1 MTEVID
7 IKIAGSLRRKKE
19 MVKDIDIVIATNEP
33 EIIIEDF
40 LRFPPIAQVLAK
52 GLTKVSVL
60 LNMGIQL
67 DLRVVKPE
75 SFYSTLQH
83 FTGSKEHN
91 TKLRSLA
98 LKMDYKLNEYGI
110 LKKDSE
116 EIYYPK
122 SEEDFYSKLGIP
134 ILSQN

>member
-1 MTEVID
+1 
-7 IKIAGSLRRKKE
+7 
-19 MVKDIDIVIATNEP
+19 
-33 EIIIEDF
+33 
-40 LRFPPIAQVLAK
+40 
-52 GLTKVSVL
+52 
-60 LNMGIQL
+60 MGIQL

-110 LKKDSE
+110 LKKTAKKFITLKVKKIFIVNWE
-116 EIYYPK
+116 Y
-122 SEEDFYSKLGIP
+122 P